1 MARADKLHLTTFLIV
16 TPVQHL
22 LFTHTGTN
30 VEFLLALPA
39 IQAARRH
46 FDGTQIWLA
55 APDRA
60 CELARLADCADTT
73 LALGPALST
82 VTQPSV
88 FKSMRALSV
97 LRKQTFDAIVSLT
110 GAFLENASA
119 MLLRA
124 RRRLVLHTGSARP
137 RQHLTDAAAALVA
150 RLGVPKTAAAPHLRL
165 PPAMRAAEQ
174 QKLARLGWRD
184 DRLTIALHPTVG
196 FAPQV
201 WPSEQFLPLAVR
213 LAAEYDAQLLV
224 IETEEETGLTERQR
238 AAWKQYRFKPL
249 FLRRPDAAL
258 LAVAL
263 AQASVIVGSN
273 RLPVHLAA
281 AVQTPGVVIMDG
293 TSDSGWLAPRH
304 PHSRLL
310 YAQPSRPVTVDD
322 VFGLVCQVM
331 AASRTAALLASDD

>member
-1 MARADKLHLTTFLIV
+1 M
-16 TPVQHL
+16 QHL

-60 CELARLADCADTT
+60 CELAHLADCADTT

-88 FKSMRALSV
+88 FKGLRAIAA
-97 LRKQTFDAIVSLT
+97 LREQTFDAVVSLT
-110 GAFLENASA
+110 GAFLENAST

-124 RRRLVLHTGSARP
+124 RRRLVLHTGNARP

-184 DRLTIALHPTVG
+184 DRLTIAMHPTVG

-201 WPSEQFLPLAVR
+201 WPGEQFLPLAAR

-238 AAWKQYRFKPL
+238 AAWKQHRFKPL
-249 FLRRPDAAL
+249 FLRRPDMAR

-273 RLPVHLAA
+273 RLPIHLAA

-304 PHSRLL
+304 PHNRLL

>member
-1 MARADKLHLTTFLIV
+1 M
-16 TPVQHL
+16 QHL
-22 LFTHTGTN
+22 LFTHTGTH

-46 FDGTQIWLA
+46 LDGTRIWLA

-60 CELARLADCADTT
+60 CELAHLADCADTT

-88 FKSMRALSV
+88 FKGLRAIAA
-97 LRKQTFDAIVSLT
+97 LREQTFDAVVSLT
-110 GAFLENASA
+110 GAFLENAST

-124 RRRLVLHTGSARP
+124 RRRLVLQTGSARP
-137 RQHLTDAAAALVA
+137 RRHLTDLAAELVA
-150 RLGVPKTAAAPHLRL
+150 RLGVPKTAAAPHLPL
-165 PPAMRAAEQ
+165 PPVLRAAEQ
-174 QKLARLGWRD
+174 SHLAKLGWRD

-201 WPSEQFLPLAVR
+201 WPSGQFIPLAAR

-238 AAWKQYRFKPL
+238 AAWNAAWKQHRFKPL
-249 FLRRPDAAL
+249 FLRRPGMAR

-304 PHSRLL
+304 RHSRLL
-310 YAQPSRPVTVDD
+310 YAQPSRPATVDD

-331 AASRTAALLASDD
+331 AASRTAALFTSDD

>member
-1 MARADKLHLTTFLIV
+1 M
-16 TPVQHL
+16 
-22 LFTHTGTN
+22 
-30 VEFLLALPA
+30 
-39 IQAARRH
+39 QAARQH
-46 FDGTQIWLA
+46 LDGTQIWLA

-60 CELARLADCADTT
+60 CELAHLADCADTT

-88 FKSMRALSV
+88 FKGLRAIAA
-97 LRKQTFDAIVSLT
+97 LREQTFDAVVSLS

-124 RRRLVLHTGSARP
+124 RRRLVLQTGSTRP
-137 RQHLTDAAAALVA
+137 RRHLTDLAAELVA

-174 QKLARLGWRD
+174 QNLVRLGWRD

-201 WPSEQFLPLAVR
+201 WPSEQFLPLAAR

-238 AAWKQYRFKPL
+238 AAWKQHRFKPL
-249 FLRRPDAAL
+249 FLRRPSMAR

-263 AQASVIVGSN
+263 AQASVLVGSN
-273 RLPVHLAA
+273 RLPAHLAA

-304 PHSRLL
+304 RHGRLL
-310 YAQPSRPVTVDD
+310 YTQPSRPATVDD

-331 AASRTAALLASDD
+331 AASRTAALFTSDD

>member
-1 MARADKLHLTTFLIV
+1 MTTFPTI

-39 IQAARRH
+39 MQAARRH

-60 CELARLADCADTT
+60 CELAHLADCADTT

-88 FKSMRALSV
+88 FKSMRALTV
-97 LRKQTFDAIVSLT
+97 LRTQNFDAVVSLT
-110 GAFLENASA
+110 GAFLEHASA

-124 RRRLVLHTGSARP
+124 RQRLVLHSGSARP

-165 PPAMRAAEQ
+165 PPTMRATEQ

-201 WPSEQFLPLAVR
+201 WPGEQFLPLAAR

-238 AAWKQYRFKPL
+238 AAWKQHRLKPL
-249 FLRRPDAAL
+249 FLRRPDMAL

-304 PHSRLL
+304 PHNRLL